1 MLKRVGLH
9 LASLE
14 LTERRTVKCAD
25 EKNEKTRSVQSDKHD
40 CPKKYTPIK
49 KRHTAYTYIQLIPRW
64 WPGTWPL
71 RVSPI
76 CEAAC

>member
-1 MLKRVGLH
+1 MAKGIGLH
-9 LASLE
+9 LAGLE
-14 LTERRTVKCAD
+14 LTGRSTSKCTPK
-25 EKNEKTRSVQSDKHD
+25 KNEKTRSA
-40 CPKKYTPIK
+40 KKYTPIK

>member
-25 EKNEKTRSVQSDKHD
+25 EKNEKTRSV
-40 CPKKYTPIK
+40 KKYTPIK